1 MDNMKMSVGKK
12 LAKMAGT
19 PLRPRKPVM
28 PAGKAMGWA
37 ARPAKASKA
46 AYAKGGMVK
55 GKKSC

>member
-12 LAKMAGT
+12 VAKMAGT
-19 PLRPRKPVM
+19 PLRPRKAVM
-28 PAGKAMGWA
+28 PAGKAMG
-37 ARPAKASKA
+37 KASKA